1 MSTYTFK
8 PQELFTKGIAYAEF
22 FDVNNGNLVGFS
34 RYVTDFGL
42 NGSWNDGD
50 VEGGI
55 GNQLIISL
63 PDTSRLAATAKT
75 ADSALNNMALPI
87 GQDVGGNG
95 VIETL
100 TAITAS
106 GTSLSLANAVKPY
119 GADDVYCYVLTSSG
133 SDKAAVEAA
142 SGVAHVVSGGTIQGF
157 TAVNGNTYC
166 VKYFVTNSSAEKLTI
181 PALFQPKVVRAHFA
195 VNVYAQSGG
204 GDAMT
209 GALVKIRHY
218 YFPRYQFNAPLQIT
232 ESQTTPG
239 STDLSGRCL
248 SYQQAV
254 EAGVCASEN
263 NAAYGF
269 IVDEIVGTNTST
281 AKVDGIYIV
290 GLGAELDLTT
300 GQTMT
305 IPVKY
310 SVNGVLTDISDMQQ
324 VTFTSPAMGSNDPA
338 GSFANSH
345 SNVFTAAA
353 LGTRGTIVVSVTNS
367 ATGATYSDSL
377 YVNVSSGS
385 PT

>member
-142 SGVAHVVSGGTIQGF
+142 SGVAHVVSDGTIQDF

-269 IVDEIVGTNTST
+269 IVDEPVGTGDTST
-281 AKVDGIYIV
+281 VQVDGIYFIGGDRLFV
-290 GLGAELDLTT
+290 APGETV
-300 GQTMT
+300 T

-310 SVNGVLTDISDMQQ
+310 SVHGVLTDISDMSR
-324 VTFTSPAMGSNDPA
+324 VTFSPVYEGSGFENE
-338 GSFANSH
+338 H
-345 SNVFTAAA
+345 SNVFVAPAS
-353 LGTRGTIVVSVTNS
+353 GSSNMIVSVTNS
-367 ATGATYSDSL
+367 ATGVVYHDARPFVVQT
-377 YVNVSSGS
+377 
-385 PT
+385 PQ

>member
-22 FDVNNGNLVGFS
+22 FDVNNGDLLGFS

-142 SGVAHVVSGGTIQGF
+142 SGVAHVVSDGTIQDF
-157 TAVNGNTYC
+157 TAVSGNTYC

-254 EAGVCASEN
+254 EDGVCASEN

-269 IVDEIVGTNTST
+269 IVDEPVGTGDTST
-281 AKVDGIYIV
+281 VQVDGIYFIGGDRLFV
-290 GLGAELDLTT
+290 APGETVT
-300 GQTMT
+300 V
-305 IPVKY
+305 PVKY
-310 SVNGVLTDISDMQQ
+310 SVHGVLTDISDMSR
-324 VTFTSPAMGSNDPA
+324 VTFSPVYEGSGFENE
-338 GSFANSH
+338 H
-345 SNVFTAAA
+345 SNVFKAPTT
-353 LGTRGTIVVSVTNS
+353 GSSNMIVSVTNS
-367 ATGATYSDSL
+367 ATGVIYHDARPFVVQTQQS
-377 YVNVSSGS
+377 
-385 PT
+385 